1 MIRILVADDQ
11 KMMQRTLQLSLE
23 SELDLEIVG
32 NAEDGLSALQ
42 QIEKLKPD
50 IVLIDIEMP
59 RVNGLAATQI
69 ISERFSNTKVLI
81 LSSHD
86 NDNYV
91 KNALN
96 SGAQGYLLKNTPA
109 KELIKAIHSVHQGYV
124 QLGPGLLEKVI
135 QIEKKVELEPT
146 ESTALRTITQAPS
159 ASLVTT
165 KSSEIEWAQS
175 TRELLNTFPQ
185 VWSRGLV
192 YLLIAFT
199 ALLVP
204 WTTLSKVDE
213 TGTARGRLEPQG
225 KTFRIDAPVTATVKT
240 INVKEGEQVQ
250 KGQTL
255 VELESEI
262 VRTDLQQ
269 TQAKLEGLLNRQ
281 TQLEVMK
288 NQLAMT
294 IRTQKLQTQS
304 EGEEQLELIN
314 QNQQEIIFHR
324 AAADVARQLIAKDET
339 TVNRYRKLREEGAV
353 SGLQVEEAERTMMQ
367 NQERLQ
373 KNLLDINQAK
383 SEVKKQQTAYERIM
397 RQGEINLMEGE
408 KQIKELQTQI
418 SDVQSQI
425 RQTENQLQGLQYQWE
440 QRAIYA
446 PIEGT
451 VFQFPVENAG
461 AVVQPGQMIA
471 QIAPKGAP
479 LILRAQMDS
488 KDSGFLSPG
497 MAVKLKFDAYPFQD
511 YGVIAGRL
519 HWIAP
524 DSKVVQI
531 GTTQKEIYEL
541 EIELEQSYIE
551 TDNQQIML
559 TPGQS
564 ATAEVIIRQ
573 RRIIDFFLEPF
584 KKLQK
589 SGLEL

>member
-69 ISERFSNTKVLI
+69 ISQRFSNTKVLI

-91 KNALN
+91 KHALN
-96 SGAQGYLLKNTPA
+96 SGAKGYLLKNTPA
-109 KELIKAIHSVHQGYV
+109 EELIKAIHSVHQGYV
-124 QLGPGLLEKVI
+124 QLAPGLLEKII
-135 QIEKKVELEPT
+135 QVEKHLAIEQNQTK
-146 ESTALRTITQAPS
+146 ALRTITQPQPA
-159 ASLVTT
+159 LLTT
-165 KSSEIEWAQS
+165 TTSSETEWAQS
-175 TRELLNTFPQ
+175 TRELLNTLPQ
-185 VWSRGLV
+185 VWTRGLV
-192 YLLIAFT
+192 YCLIAFT
-199 ALLVP
+199 VLVIP
-204 WTTLSKVDE
+204 WTVLSKVDE

-240 INVKEGEQVQ
+240 IKVQEGEQVQ

-255 VELESEI
+255 LELESEI
-262 VRTDLQQ
+262 VRSDLQQ

-294 IRTQKLQTQS
+294 NRTQQLQTQS
-304 EGEEQLELIN
+304 QAEEQLELIN
-314 QNQQEIIFHR
+314 QTKQQVTFHR
-324 AAADVARQLIAKDET
+324 TSTDVARKLLAKDEI

-373 KNLLDINQAK
+373 KNLLDIRQAE
-383 SEVKKQQTAYERIM
+383 SEVKKQQSAYERIM
-397 RQGEINLMEGE
+397 RQGELTLMEGE
-408 KQIKELQTQI
+408 KQIKQLQTQI
-418 SDVQSQI
+418 TDVQSQI
-425 RQTENQLQGLQYQWE
+425 RQTENQLKALQYQWQ
-440 QRAIYA
+440 QRGIYA

-451 VFQFPVENAG
+451 IFQLPIQNAG

-471 QIAPKGAP
+471 QIAPRGAP
-479 LILRAQMDS
+479 LVLRAQMDS
-488 KDSGFLSPG
+488 KESGFLRPG
-497 MAVKLKFDAYPFQD
+497 MKVKLKFDAYPFQD
-511 YGVIAGRL
+511 YGVIAGNLR
-519 HWIAP
+519 WISP
-524 DSKVVQI
+524 DSKIVQT
-531 GTTQKEIYEL
+531 GVAQKEVYEL
-541 EIELEQSYIE
+541 EIELDQLYIE
-551 TDNQQIML
+551 TDNQQIPL
-559 TPGQS
+559 TPGQT
-564 ATAEVIIRQ
+564 ATAEVVVRQ
-573 RRIIDFFLEPF
+573 RRIIDFFLDPF

-589 SGLEL
+589 SGLDL